1 MKTEAPIRAII
12 LVLALISL
20 IKGDELWAIAGFIS
34 FFLTFLP
41 AIVNREFGV
50 SIGVELEALIMI
62 ALLLHL
68 LGGALEFYTRYSWDS
83 LTHLVS
89 SMLIATMGLA
99 SIYTVDRYA
108 DSIQLTPLSLAF
120 LTVIFA
126 IAAGVLWEIGE
137 FASDVFFGTS
147 EQYSYFDT
155 IHDLIIDA
163 LGGACIAIFAPRY
176 VRNGRIDKML
186 ETNLNV
192 SKIKKPNLHWMLPA
206 IMLIF
211 LVYFMLKRSYISLF
225 FSFVLL
231 ALSFFPPVKKTS
243 LAIES
248 LFFIAILLRLLD
260 DMLGSGYS
268 YPGVIVLI
276 SFIFSYIL
284 DSLYGSGPWFLSFL
298 VPINSMFI
306 SAMVE
311 IFRFFM
317 GFYMS
322 NGALMMNFVYV
333 AAISIPAGIAGWAFN
348 DYMHGMKRRLDRE

>member
-1 MKTEAPIRAII
+1 VKVEAPIRAII

-20 IKGDELWAIAGFIS
+20 AKGDELWAIAGFIS

-41 AIVNREFGV
+41 AIVKREFGV

-68 LGGALEFYTRYSWDS
+68 VGGALEFYTKYNWDF

-89 SMLIATMGLA
+89 SVLIAAMGLA
-99 SIYTVDRYA
+99 SIYTIDRY
-108 DSIQLTPLSLAF
+108 DNSINLTPISLAF
-120 LTVIFA
+120 LTIIFT
-126 IAAGVLWEIGE
+126 IAAGALWEIGE
-137 FASDVFFGTS
+137 FASDIFFGTS
-147 EQYSYFDT
+147 EQYNYFDT
-155 IHDLIIDA
+155 MHDLIIDA
-163 LGGACIAIFAPRY
+163 LGGVCIAIFAPRY

-186 ETNLNV
+186 EISFDV
-192 SKIKKPNLHWMLPA
+192 SKIKEPNLHWLLPG
-206 IMLIF
+206 IVLIF
-211 LVYFMLKRSYISLF
+211 LIYSLLKRSFISLF
-225 FSFVLL
+225 FSFILL
-231 ALSFFPPVKKTS
+231 ALSFFPPVKKSS

-260 DMLGSGYS
+260 DMLGFGYS
-268 YPGVIVLI
+268 YHGVVVLI

-284 DSLYGSGPWFLSFL
+284 DSLYGSSPWFLSFL
-298 VPINSMFI
+298 VPINSMFV

-317 GFYMS
+317 GFYIS

-333 AAISIPAGIAGWAFN
+333 AAISIPVGIAGWAFD
-348 DYMHGMKRRLDRE
+348 DYMRRMKRRSDRG